1 MARTVKDPEVRR
13 NEILDAAQQ
22 LFTLK
27 GYDQTSV
34 QDILDAAGISKGA
47 FYHYFSSKEELLDC
61 LVTRMVAQTM
71 LAAQP
76 ILDDQSLD
84 AAEKMET
91 LFNFFG
97 QMKTSN
103 RRFFMDLAR
112 VVYRDENAVYRQKV
126 MAENIKW
133 MAPLVSGIIEQ
144 GVEQGI
150 FDTQYVDQMGE
161 ILMKLLQSLSES
173 LVVLLLADPI
183 PEDALVRFE
192 RIVLAHE
199 YAIMRLLGA
208 DRPLSFVT
216 TDAARAWLAE
226 AQAA

>member
-34 QDILDAAGISKGA
+34 QDILDAVGISKGA
-47 FYHYFSSKEELLDC
+47 FYHYFISKEELLDC

-97 QMKTSN
+97 QLKTSN

-133 MAPLVSGIIEQ
+133 MAPLVSDIIRQ
-144 GVEQGI
+144 GVEQGV

-216 TDAARAWLAE
+216 MDTARAWLAE